1 MTTDHH
7 AELIEALERFLRE
20 ARQVVVEDLNR
31 DEGQAVPTQAFAQT
45 LDALPAC
52 RDVNQAALGA
62 AASNDYEMG
71 ASGPRRR
78 SDRTTGRTG
87 GGSGSDATAS
97 APSPVTPKRYGRQL
111 DADALVSTG
120 IVGMLLSGVEFDP
133 HAVAE
138 DMASYL
144 AGPPVDIWDYAIL
157 DGNIVVDEPILVA
170 DGWELLTPTAEDLR
184 MLLPVPATAAYQPT
198 RPFSHDDYAG
208 LTMLRRINR
217 EAGPRRGLFLHFDL
231 LASEA
236 AGHSAHL
243 LWQPLLAL
251 SLLDNSVLRLW
262 ARYQVEPGRRI
273 DKLFDS
279 VEWTVVT
286 LNDGTDEDWPQ
297 FGDFGDIDV
306 QMLRRFLAEV
316 APMSAKALHKKTAAT
331 RLQRSAEH
339 FLSAGAH
346 AHGEG
351 EVLSELNAE
360 AVLHY
365 VIALEGL
372 LAGADPDRADFR
384 RKVSQRAAI
393 LAGET
398 DAERLEIARLVRSA
412 YDVRSAYAHGSYP
425 EEEFDLPGLRRVVRR
440 CLLTRLIVGDPTP
453 DGELHGTA
461 DRALLSHEVLDRY
474 IRQPFHEFVQRVQA
488 GEQS

>member
-1 MTTDHH
+1 
-7 AELIEALERFLRE
+7 
-20 ARQVVVEDLNR
+20 
-31 DEGQAVPTQAFAQT
+31 
-45 LDALPAC
+45 
-52 RDVNQAALGA
+52 
-62 AASNDYEMG
+62 
-71 ASGPRRR
+71 
-78 SDRTTGRTG
+78 
-87 GGSGSDATAS
+87 
-97 APSPVTPKRYGRQL
+97 
-111 DADALVSTG
+111 
-120 IVGMLLSGVEFDP
+120 
-133 HAVAE
+133 
-138 DMASYL
+138 
-144 AGPPVDIWDYAIL
+144 
-157 DGNIVVDEPILVA
+157 
-170 DGWELLTPTAEDLR
+170 
-184 MLLPVPATAAYQPT
+184 MLLPIPATATYQPM

-217 EAGPRRGLFLHFDL
+217 EAAPRRGLFLHFDL

-262 ARYQVEPGRRI
+262 ARYQAEPGRRI

-286 LNDGTDEDWPQ
+286 LNDGTDADWPQ
-297 FGDFGDIDV
+297 FGDFRDIDELA
-306 QMLRRFLAEV
+306 LRRFLAELE
-316 APMSAKALHKKTAAT
+316 PLLAKAIRAKMPGT

-339 FLSAGAH
+339 FLTAGAH
-346 AHGEG
+346 AYGEG

-372 LAGADPDRADFR
+372 LAGADSDRADFT
-384 RKVSQRAAI
+384 RKVSQRAAV

-398 DAERLEIARLVRSA
+398 DAERLRIARLVRDA
-412 YDVRSAYAHGSYP
+412 YTVRSKYAHGSAP
-425 EEEFDLPGLRRVVRR
+425 EGEFDLPALRRIVRR

-453 DGELHGTA
+453 DGELHTTA

-474 IRQPFHEFVQRVQA
+474 IRQPFNEFARRVQA
-488 GEQS
+488 GGQS